1 MVSLLGYPYL
11 INPPTLLS
19 SKYDALEMELNFKLD
34 NVKGGDTNIKLKYY
48 QIFYKVP
55 RHNLFV
61 ENIQF

>member
-11 INPPTLLS
+11 INPPKLLS

-55 RHNLFV
+55 T
-61 ENIQF
+61 

>member
-11 INPPTLLS
+11 VNPPTLLS

-34 NVKGGDTNIKLKYY
+34 NIEEGDKNIKLKYY

-55 RHNLFV
+55 ITN
-61 ENIQF
+61 